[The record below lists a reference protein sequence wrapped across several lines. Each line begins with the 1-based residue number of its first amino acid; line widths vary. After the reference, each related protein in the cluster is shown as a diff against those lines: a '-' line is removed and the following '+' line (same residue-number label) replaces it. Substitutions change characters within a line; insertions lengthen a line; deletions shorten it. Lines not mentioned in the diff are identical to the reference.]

1 MRNLE
6 INWRRAALLFS
17 GWTLVSIIFAGISY
31 AAAIGENNKEFGFV
45 SALRLN
51 LVKFYL
57 WATLAPFLFSF
68 SRRFPIEFRPLNLR
82 NLLLYFPALI
92 SFAGIH
98 QVIHLAVL
106 WSITPRWRRQFP
118 ALIDCYRA
126 YFGFGFY
133 IDLIIALLIVIAVHA
148 LLYYQNFRASELAQS
163 SLKSQLAQA
172 QLRALKMQLHPHFLF
187 NTLHSISSL
196 VLEDPPKANSMIA
209 RLGDF
214 LRLTLEN
221 SDQQLVSL
229 KEETEFLRCY
239 LEIEQVRFGERLTVA
254 FELEPQ
260 TLSAQVPHL
269 ILQPVVEN
277 AIQHAIAQRATRGHI
292 NIKAKRLNSSLLL
305 EVRDNGPGITSK
317 SDLSATKGVGLSN
330 VRARLHQIYGSD
342 FHFEIGNAR
351 DGGLAVVIEV
361 PFQREA
367 DFSTGDSMYEE
378 CADWSFDRGRRS
390 ARAQIYPSNVK
401 GRSRGRNCW

>member
-1 MRNLE
+1 MDNVKV
-6 INWRRAALLFS
+6 NWRRAALLFG
-17 GWTLVSIIFAGISY
+17 GWTLVSVIFAAVSY

-51 LVKFYL
+51 LVQFYL
-57 WATLAPFLFSF
+57 WAILSPLLFKF
-68 SRRFPIEFRPLNLR
+68 SRRFPIEFRPINLR
-82 NLLLYFPALI
+82 NLLLYFPAVI

-98 QVIHLAVL
+98 QTVHLAIL
-106 WSITPRWRRQFP
+106 WSITPRWRQQFP

-126 YFGFGFY
+126 YFAFGFY
-133 IDLIIALLIVIAVHA
+133 IDLIIASLIVIAVHA

-163 SLKSQLAQA
+163 SLKTQLAQA

-239 LEIEQVRFGERLTVA
+239 LEIEQIRFGDRLTLA

-277 AIQHAIAQRATRGHI
+277 AIQHAIAPRATRGHI
-292 NIKAKRLNSSLLL
+292 NIEAKRLNSLLRL
-305 EVRDNGPGITSK
+305 EVRDNGPGIASNG
-317 SDLSATKGVGLSN
+317 DLFGAEGVGLSN

-342 FHFEIGNAR
+342 FRFELMNAR
-351 DGGLAVVIEV
+351 DGGLTVVMEI
-361 PFQREA
+361 PFQREV
-367 DFSTGDSMYEE
+367 DFLN
-378 CADWSFDRGRRS
+378 GR
-390 ARAQIYPSNVK
+390 QQT
-401 GRSRGRNCW
+401 

>member
-1 MRNLE
+1 MGYFKT
-6 INWRRAALLFS
+6 NWRRTGLLLG
-17 GWTLVSIIFAGISY
+17 GWTLVSVIFAAISY

-51 LVKFYL
+51 LVQFYL
-57 WATLAPFLFSF
+57 WAILAPLLFRF
-68 SRRFPIEFRPLNLR
+68 SLHFPIEFRPLNLR

-106 WSITPRWRRQFP
+106 WSITPRLRRQFP

-133 IDLIIALLIVIAVHA
+133 IDLIIASLIVIAVHA

-196 VLEDPPKANSMIA
+196 VLEDPSKANSMIA

-214 LRLTLEN
+214 LRLTLDHADHE
-221 SDQQLVSL
+221 LVTL
-229 KEETEFLRCY
+229 KEETEFLRAY
-239 LEIEQVRFGERLTVA
+239 LDIEQVRFGDRLKVA
-254 FELEPQ
+254 FEMEPM

-269 ILQPVVEN
+269 ILQPLVEN
-277 AIQHAIAQRATRGHI
+277 AIQHAVAPRTAQSHIDIKAQRLDG
-292 NIKAKRLNSSLLL
+292 LLRL
-305 EVRDNGPGITSK
+305 EVKDNGPGIASK
-317 SDLSATKGVGLSN
+317 SDLLELRGVGLNN
-330 VRARLHQIYGSD
+330 VRARLNQVYGSD
-342 FHFEIGNAR
+342 FRFELTNGAE
-351 DGGLAVVIEV
+351 GGLTVTMEI
-361 PFQREA
+361 PFRC
-367 DFSTGDSMYEE
+367 DV
-378 CADWSFDRGRRS
+378 DR
-390 ARAQIYPSNVK
+390 
-401 GRSRGRNCW
+401 

>member
-1 MRNLE
+1 MRNPK
-6 INWRRAALLFS
+6 INYRRAALLFV
-17 GWTLVSIIFAGISY
+17 GWTLASVIFAGISY

-51 LVKFYL
+51 LVQFYL
-57 WATLAPFLFSF
+57 WAILAPFVFRF
-68 SRRFPIEFRPLNLR
+68 SRRFPIEFRPLNVR

-98 QVIHLAVL
+98 QVLHLAVL
-106 WSITPRWRRQFP
+106 WSISPRWRQRYP
-118 ALIDCYRA
+118 ALMDCYRA
-126 YFGFGFY
+126 YFAFGFY
-133 IDLIIALLIVIAVHA
+133 IDLIIALLIVIAMHA

-163 SLKSQLAQA
+163 SLKTQLAQA
-172 QLRALKMQLHPHFLF
+172 QLKSLKMQLHPHFLF

-221 SDQQLVSL
+221 SEQQLVTL

-239 LEIEQVRFGERLTVA
+239 LDIEQVRFGDRLTIS

-277 AIQHAIAQRATRGHI
+277 AVQHAIAPRATRGHI
-292 NIKAKRLNSSLLL
+292 NIEAKRLNSLLR
-305 EVRDNGPGITSK
+305 VVVSDNGPGITSNAI
-317 SDLSATKGVGLSN
+317 SPTKKCVGLTN
-330 VRARLHQIYGSD
+330 VRNRLQQVYGPD
-342 FHFEIGNAR
+342 FRFELTNGKN
-351 DGGLAVVIEV
+351 GGLTVVMEIPFHREV
-361 PFQREA
+361 NPELEQQ
-367 DFSTGDSMYEE
+367 ST
-378 CADWSFDRGRRS
+378 
-390 ARAQIYPSNVK
+390 
-401 GRSRGRNCW
+401 

>member
-1 MRNLE
+1 MENLT
-6 INWRRAALLFS
+6 IKCRRAAFLFV

-31 AAAIGENNKEFGFV
+31 AAAIGENNREFGFV

-51 LVKFYL
+51 LVQFYL
-57 WATLAPFLFSF
+57 WAILSPLVFRF
-68 SRRFPIEFRPLNLR
+68 SRRFPIELRPLNVR
-82 NLLLYFPALI
+82 NLVLYFPALI

-98 QVIHLAVL
+98 QLIQLAVL
-106 WSITPRWRRQFP
+106 WSIIPRWRQKYP

-126 YFGFGFY
+126 YFAFGFY

-148 LLYYQNFRASELAQS
+148 LLYYQNFRASELARS
-163 SLKSQLAQA
+163 SLKTQLAQA

-214 LRLTLEN
+214 LRLTVEN
-221 SDQQLVSL
+221 SEQQLVTL

-239 LEIEQVRFGERLTVA
+239 LDIEQVRFGDRLTVA
-254 FELEPQ
+254 FMLEPQ

-277 AIQHAIAQRATRGHI
+277 AIQHAIAPRAARGHI
-292 NIKAKRLNSSLLL
+292 NIEAKRLNSLLR
-305 EVRDNGPGITSK
+305 VAISDNGPGISSNANSLGK
-317 SDLSATKGVGLSN
+317 KGVGLSN
-330 VRARLHQIYGSD
+330 VRSRLQQIYGPD
-342 FHFEIGNAR
+342 FRFELMNAG
-351 DGGLAVVIEV
+351 DGGLTVVIEI
-361 PFQREA
+361 PFQREG
-367 DFSTGDSMYEE
+367 DHGIEQQST
-378 CADWSFDRGRRS
+378 
-390 ARAQIYPSNVK
+390 
-401 GRSRGRNCW
+401 

>member
-1 MRNLE
+1 M
-6 INWRRAALLFS
+6 NWRRAALLFV
-17 GWTLVSIIFAGISY
+17 GWTLVSVIFAGISY

-51 LVKFYL
+51 LVQFYV
-57 WATLAPFLFSF
+57 WAILTPFVFRF
-68 SRRFPIEFRPLNLR
+68 SRRFPIELRPLNVR

-106 WSITPRWRRQFP
+106 WSISPRWRQKYP
-118 ALIDCYRA
+118 ALMDCYRA
-126 YFGFGFY
+126 YFAFGFY
-133 IDLIIALLIVIAVHA
+133 IDLIIALLIVVAVHA

-163 SLKSQLAQA
+163 SLKTQLARA

-196 VLEDPPKANSMIA
+196 VLEDPSKANSMIA

-214 LRLTLEN
+214 LRLTIEN
-221 SDQQLVSL
+221 SEQQLVTL

-239 LEIEQVRFGERLTVA
+239 LDIEQVRFGDRLTVV

-277 AIQHAIAQRATRGHI
+277 AIQHAIAPRAARGHI
-292 NIKAKRLNSSLLL
+292 NIQANRVNSLLR
-305 EVRDNGPGITSK
+305 VAISDNGPGMGSNAISVGK
-317 SDLSATKGVGLSN
+317 KCVGLTN
-330 VRARLHQIYGSD
+330 VRTRLQQIYGPD
-342 FHFEIGNAR
+342 FRFE
-351 DGGLAVVIEV
+351 L
-361 PFQREA
+361 
-367 DFSTGDSMYEE
+367 TT
-378 CADWSFDRGRRS
+378 
-390 ARAQIYPSNVK
+390 
-401 GRSRGRNCW
+401 GRNGGVTVVMEIPFHREPNPGMEQQFT

>member
-1 MRNLE
+1 MGNLK
-6 INWRRAALLFS
+6 INWRRAVVLLG
-17 GWTLVSIIFAGISY
+17 GWTLVSVIFAAISY

-51 LVKFYL
+51 LVQFYL
-57 WATLAPFLFSF
+57 WAILTPFLFRF
-68 SRRFPIEFRPLNLR
+68 SRRFPVEFRPLNFR

-106 WSITPRWRRQFP
+106 WSITPRWRQQFP
-118 ALIDCYRA
+118 ALMDCYRA
-126 YFGFGFY
+126 YFAFGFY

-148 LLYYQNFRASELAQS
+148 LLYYQHFRASELAQS
-163 SLKSQLAQA
+163 SLKTQLAQA

-196 VLEDPPKANSMIA
+196 VLEDPAKANSMIA
-209 RLGDF
+209 LLGDF
-214 LRLTLEN
+214 LRLTLES

-239 LEIEQVRFGERLTVA
+239 LEIEQVRFGDRLTVA
-254 FELEPQ
+254 LELEPQ
-260 TLSAQVPHL
+260 TLSVQVPHL

-277 AIQHAIAQRATRGHI
+277 AIQHAIARRATRGHI
-292 NIKAKRLNSSLLL
+292 NIKATRLNNLLRL
-305 EVRDNGPGITSK
+305 EIRDNGPGITSY
-317 SDLSATKGVGLSN
+317 DALLRTEGVGLSN

-342 FHFEIGNAR
+342 FRFELKNAR
-351 DGGLAVVIEV
+351 DGGLTVLMEI
-361 PFQREA
+361 PFQQAA
-367 DFSTGDSMYEE
+367 DF
-378 CADWSFDRGRRS
+378 
-390 ARAQIYPSNVK
+390 
-401 GRSRGRNCW
+401 

>member
-1 MRNLE
+1 MGNFK
-6 INWRRAALLFS
+6 ISYRRAALAFL

-31 AAAIGENNKEFGFV
+31 AAAIGENNKEFGFI

-51 LVKFYL
+51 LVQFYV
-57 WATLAPFLFSF
+57 WAVLSPLVFRF
-68 SRRFPIEFRPLNLR
+68 SRRFPIELRPLNVR

-106 WSITPRWRRQFP
+106 WSITPRWRQKYP
-118 ALIDCYRA
+118 ALTDCYRA
-126 YFGFGFY
+126 YFAFGFY

-148 LLYYQNFRASELAQS
+148 LLYYQSFRASELAQS
-163 SLKSQLAQA
+163 SLKTDLAQA

-214 LRLTLEN
+214 LRLTVDN
-221 SDQQLVSL
+221 SDQQLVTL

-239 LEIEQVRFGERLTVA
+239 LDIEQVRFGDRLTVT

-277 AIQHAIAQRATRGHI
+277 AIQHAIAPRSTRGHI
-292 NIKAKRLNSSLLL
+292 NIEAKRLNSLLR
-305 EVRDNGPGITSK
+305 VAISDNGPGISSNANLPWK
-317 SDLSATKGVGLSN
+317 QGVGLTN
-330 VRARLHQIYGSD
+330 VRTRLQQIYGPD
-342 FHFEIGNAR
+342 FRFELMNTNG
-351 DGGLAVVIEV
+351 GGLTAVMEI
-361 PFQREA
+361 PFEREPNPNI
-367 DFSTGDSMYEE
+367 DQQST
-378 CADWSFDRGRRS
+378 
-390 ARAQIYPSNVK
+390 
-401 GRSRGRNCW
+401 

>member
-1 MRNLE
+1 MSNIE
-6 INWRRAALLFS
+6 INWRRAALFFS
-17 GWTLVSIIFAGISY
+17 AWTLVGIIFAGISY

-51 LVKFYL
+51 LVQFYL
-57 WATLAPFLFSF
+57 WAILSPLIFRF

-106 WSITPRWRRQFP
+106 WSIIPRWRRQFP

-163 SLKSQLAQA
+163 SLKAELARA

-239 LEIEQVRFGERLTVA
+239 LEIEQVRFGDRLTVA
-254 FELEPQ
+254 LELEPQ
-260 TLSAQVPHL
+260 TLSVQVPHL

-277 AIQHAIAQRATRGHI
+277 AIQHAIAPRAARGHI
-292 NIKAKRLNSSLLL
+292 TIEAKRLNNLLRL
-305 EVRDNGPGITSK
+305 EVRDNGPGIASNDALLGTE
-317 SDLSATKGVGLSN
+317 GVGLSN

-342 FHFEIGNAR
+342 FRFELINAR
-351 DGGLAVVIEV
+351 HEGLIVVMEI
-361 PFQREA
+361 PFRRET
-367 DFSTGDSMYEE
+367 DL
-378 CADWSFDRGRRS
+378 
-390 ARAQIYPSNVK
+390 
-401 GRSRGRNCW
+401 

>member
-1 MRNLE
+1 MGNFK
-6 INWRRAALLFS
+6 ISYRRATLLFL

-31 AAAIGENNKEFGFV
+31 AAAIGENNKEFGFI

-51 LVKFYL
+51 LVQFYV
-57 WATLAPFLFSF
+57 WAILSPLVFRF
-68 SRRFPIEFRPLNLR
+68 SRRFPIELRPLNVR

-106 WSITPRWRRQFP
+106 WSITPRWRQKYP
-118 ALIDCYRA
+118 ALTDCYRA
-126 YFGFGFY
+126 YFAFGFY

-148 LLYYQNFRASELAQS
+148 LLYYQSFRASELAQS
-163 SLKSQLAQA
+163 SLKTDLAQA

-214 LRLTLEN
+214 LRLTIDN
-221 SDQQLVSL
+221 SDQQLVTL

-239 LEIEQVRFGERLTVA
+239 LDIEQVRFGDRLTVT

-277 AIQHAIAQRATRGHI
+277 AIQHAIAPRSARGHI
-292 NIKAKRLNSSLLL
+292 NIEAKRLNSLLR
-305 EVRDNGPGITSK
+305 VAITDNGPGISSNANLPWK
-317 SDLSATKGVGLSN
+317 QGVGLTN
-330 VRARLHQIYGSD
+330 VRTRLQQIYGPD
-342 FHFEIGNAR
+342 FRFELMNTNG
-351 DGGLAVVIEV
+351 GGLTAVMEI
-361 PFQREA
+361 PFEREPNPNI
-367 DFSTGDSMYEE
+367 DQQST
-378 CADWSFDRGRRS
+378 
-390 ARAQIYPSNVK
+390 
-401 GRSRGRNCW
+401 

>member
-1 MRNLE
+1 MGNFK
-6 INWRRAALLFS
+6 ISYRRATLLFL

-31 AAAIGENNKEFGFV
+31 AAAIGENNKEFGFI

-51 LVKFYL
+51 LVQFYV
-57 WATLAPFLFSF
+57 WAVLSPLVFRF
-68 SRRFPIEFRPLNLR
+68 SRRFPIEFRPLNVR

-106 WSITPRWRRQFP
+106 WSITPRWRQKYP
-118 ALIDCYRA
+118 ALTDCYRA
-126 YFGFGFY
+126 YFAFGFY
-133 IDLIIALLIVIAVHA
+133 IDLIIALLIVIAVHT
-148 LLYYQNFRASELAQS
+148 LLYYQSFRASELAQS
-163 SLKSQLAQA
+163 SLKAQLAQA

-214 LRLTLEN
+214 LRLTVDN
-221 SDQQLVSL
+221 SDQQLVTL

-239 LEIEQVRFGERLTVA
+239 LDIEQVRFGDRLTVT

-277 AIQHAIAQRATRGHI
+277 AIQHAIAPRSTRGHI
-292 NIKAKRLNSSLLL
+292 NIEAKRLNSLLR
-305 EVRDNGPGITSK
+305 VAISDNGPGISSNANLPWK
-317 SDLSATKGVGLSN
+317 QGVGLTN
-330 VRARLHQIYGSD
+330 VRTRLQQIYGPD
-342 FHFEIGNAR
+342 FRFELMNTK
-351 DGGLAVVIEV
+351 GGGVTAFMEI
-361 PFQREA
+361 PFEREPNPNI
-367 DFSTGDSMYEE
+367 DQQST
-378 CADWSFDRGRRS
+378 
-390 ARAQIYPSNVK
+390 
-401 GRSRGRNCW
+401 

>member
-1 MRNLE
+1 MRKLE
-6 INWRRAALLFS
+6 INWRRAALLFG
-17 GWTLVSIIFAGISY
+17 GWTLVGIIFAGISY

-51 LVKFYL
+51 LVQFYL
-57 WATLAPFLFSF
+57 WAILAPLLFRF
-68 SRRFPIEFRPLNLR
+68 SRRFPIELRPLNLR

-98 QVIHLAVL
+98 QVIHLAAL
-106 WSITPRWRRQFP
+106 WSISPRWRQRFP

-163 SLKSQLAQA
+163 SLKTQLAQA

-221 SDQQLVSL
+221 SNQQLVSL
-229 KEETEFLRCY
+229 KEETEFLHCY
-239 LEIEQVRFGERLTVA
+239 LEIEQVRFGDRLTVA
-254 FELEPQ
+254 LELEPQ
-260 TLSAQVPHL
+260 TLSVQVPHL

-277 AIQHAIAQRATRGHI
+277 AIQHAIAPRAARGHI
-292 NIKAKRLNSSLLL
+292 NIEAKRFNNLLRL
-305 EVRDNGPGITSK
+305 EVRDNGPGIALNEGLVRTE
-317 SDLSATKGVGLSN
+317 GVGLSN

-342 FHFEIGNAR
+342 FRFELMNSK
-351 DGGLAVVIEV
+351 DGGLTVVMEIPFRREV
-361 PFQREA
+361 
-367 DFSTGDSMYEE
+367 DFLNEQQET
-378 CADWSFDRGRRS
+378 
-390 ARAQIYPSNVK
+390 
-401 GRSRGRNCW
+401 

>member
-1 MRNLE
+1 MRTFKM
-6 INWRRAALLFS
+6 NWRKAALLFV

-51 LVKFYL
+51 LVQFYL
-57 WATLAPFLFSF
+57 WAILAPFVFRF
-68 SRRFPIEFRPLNLR
+68 SRRFPIELRPLNVR

-92 SFAGIH
+92 SFAAIH

-106 WSITPRWRRQFP
+106 WAITPRWRQKYP

-126 YFGFGFY
+126 YFAFGFY
-133 IDLIIALLIVIAVHA
+133 IDLIIALLMVIAVHA

-163 SLKSQLAQA
+163 SLKTQLAHA
-172 QLRALKMQLHPHFLF
+172 QLKALKMQLQPHFLF

-196 VLEDPPKANSMIA
+196 VLEEPQKANSMIA

-221 SDQQLVSL
+221 SNQQLINL

-254 FELEPQ
+254 FQLEPQ
-260 TLSAQVPHL
+260 TLSARVPHL

-277 AIQHAIAQRATRGHI
+277 AIQHAIAPRATRGYI
-292 NIKAKRLNSSLLL
+292 NIEAKRLNNVLRL
-305 EVRDNGPGITSK
+305 EVRDNGPGIASNDV
-317 SDLSATKGVGLSN
+317 SPGAEGVGLSN
-330 VRARLHQIYGSD
+330 VRARLHQIYRSD
-342 FHFEIGNAR
+342 FRF
-351 DGGLAVVIEV
+351 
-361 PFQREA
+361 
-367 DFSTGDSMYEE
+367 
-378 CADWSFDRGRRS
+378 
-390 ARAQIYPSNVK
+390 
-401 GRSRGRNCW
+401 

>member
-1 MRNLE
+1 MCNLE
-6 INWRRAALLFS
+6 INWRRVALLFA
-17 GWTLVSIIFAGISY
+17 GWTLVSVIFAAISY
-31 AAAIGENNKEFGFV
+31 AAAIGDNNKEFGFV

-51 LVKFYL
+51 LVQFYL
-57 WATLAPFLFSF
+57 WAILSPLLFRF

-98 QVIHLAVL
+98 QLIHLAVL
-106 WSITPRWRRQFP
+106 WSITPRWRQKYP

-126 YFGFGFY
+126 YFAFGFY
-133 IDLIIALLIVIAVHA
+133 IDLIIASLIVIAVHA

-163 SLKSQLAQA
+163 SLKAQLAQA

-214 LRLTLEN
+214 LRLTVDN
-221 SDQQLVSL
+221 SDQQLVTL

-239 LEIEQVRFGERLTVA
+239 LDIEQVRFGDRLTVA

-269 ILQPVVEN
+269 ILQPLVEN
-277 AIQHAIAQRATRGHI
+277 AIQYAIAPRATRGHI
-292 NIKAKRLNSSLLL
+292 NVEAKRLNSLLRL
-305 EVRDNGPGITSK
+305 EVRDNGPGIISN
-317 SDLSATKGVGLSN
+317 SDLFGAEGVGLSN
-330 VRARLHQIYGSD
+330 VRARLHQIYGSE
-342 FHFEIGNAR
+342 FRFELMNSR
-351 DGGLAVVIEV
+351 DGGLAVVMEI

-367 DFSTGDSMYEE
+367 DF
-378 CADWSFDRGRRS
+378 
-390 ARAQIYPSNVK
+390 
-401 GRSRGRNCW
+401 

>member
-1 MRNLE
+1 MGNLE
-6 INWRRAALLFS
+6 INWRRAALFFS
-17 GWTLVSIIFAGISY
+17 GWTLVGIIFAGISY
-31 AAAIGENNKEFGFV
+31 AAAVGENNKEFGFV

-51 LVKFYL
+51 LVQFYL
-57 WATLAPFLFSF
+57 WAILSPLLFRF
-68 SRRFPIEFRPLNLR
+68 SCRFPIEFRPLNLR

-133 IDLIIALLIVIAVHA
+133 IDLIIALLIVIAAHA
-148 LLYYQNFRASELAQS
+148 LLYYQNFRASELTQS
-163 SLKSQLAQA
+163 SLKTQLAQA

-209 RLGDF
+209 QLGDF

-221 SDQQLVSL
+221 SNQQLVSL
-229 KEETEFLRCY
+229 KEETEFLSCY
-239 LEIEQVRFGERLTVA
+239 LEIEQVRFGDRLTVA
-254 FELEPQ
+254 LELEPQ
-260 TLSAQVPHL
+260 TLSVQVPHL

-277 AIQHAIAQRATRGHI
+277 AIQHAIAPRTARGHI
-292 NIKAKRLNSSLLL
+292 NIEAKRLNNLLRL
-305 EVRDNGPGITSK
+305 EVRDDGPGIASNDALLGTE
-317 SDLSATKGVGLSN
+317 GVGLSN
-330 VRARLHQIYGSD
+330 VRARLHQIYGSN
-342 FHFEIGNAR
+342 FRFELMNAR
-351 DGGLAVVIEV
+351 NGGLTVVMEI
-361 PFQREA
+361 PFRQET
-367 DFSTGDSMYEE
+367 DF
-378 CADWSFDRGRRS
+378 
-390 ARAQIYPSNVK
+390 
-401 GRSRGRNCW
+401 

>member
-1 MRNLE
+1 MGNFK
-6 INWRRAALLFS
+6 ISYRRAALVFL

-31 AAAIGENNKEFGFV
+31 AAAIGENNKEFGFI

-51 LVKFYL
+51 LVQFYV
-57 WATLAPFLFSF
+57 WAILSPLVFRF
-68 SRRFPIEFRPLNLR
+68 SRRFPIELRPLNVR

-106 WSITPRWRRQFP
+106 WSITLRWRQKYP
-118 ALIDCYRA
+118 ALTDCYRA
-126 YFGFGFY
+126 YFAFGFY

-148 LLYYQNFRASELAQS
+148 LLYYQSFRASELAQS
-163 SLKSQLAQA
+163 SLKTDLAQA

-214 LRLTLEN
+214 LRLTVDN
-221 SDQQLVSL
+221 SDQQLVTL

-239 LEIEQVRFGERLTVA
+239 LDIEQVRFGDRLTVT

-277 AIQHAIAQRATRGHI
+277 AIQHAIAPRSARGHI
-292 NIKAKRLNSSLLL
+292 NIEAKRLNSLLR
-305 EVRDNGPGITSK
+305 VAITDNGPGISSNANLPWK
-317 SDLSATKGVGLSN
+317 QGVGLTN
-330 VRARLHQIYGSD
+330 VRTRLQQIYGPD
-342 FHFEIGNAR
+342 FRFELMNTNG
-351 DGGLAVVIEV
+351 GGLTAVMEI
-361 PFQREA
+361 PFEREPNPGI
-367 DFSTGDSMYEE
+367 DQQST
-378 CADWSFDRGRRS
+378 
-390 ARAQIYPSNVK
+390 
-401 GRSRGRNCW
+401 

>member
-1 MRNLE
+1 MGNFK
-6 INWRRAALLFS
+6 ISYRRATLLFL

-31 AAAIGENNKEFGFV
+31 AAAIGENNKEFGFI

-51 LVKFYL
+51 LVQFYV
-57 WATLAPFLFSF
+57 WAVLSPLVFRF
-68 SRRFPIEFRPLNLR
+68 SRRFPIELRPLNVR

-106 WSITPRWRRQFP
+106 WSITPRWRQKYP

-126 YFGFGFY
+126 YFAFGFY
-133 IDLIIALLIVIAVHA
+133 IDLIIALLIVIAVHT
-148 LLYYQNFRASELAQS
+148 LLYYQSFRASELALS
-163 SLKSQLAQA
+163 SLKAQLAQA

-214 LRLTLEN
+214 LRLTVDN
-221 SDQQLVSL
+221 SDQQLVTL

-239 LEIEQVRFGERLTVA
+239 LDIEQVRFGDRLTVT

-277 AIQHAIAQRATRGHI
+277 AIQHAIAPRSTRGHI
-292 NIKAKRLNSSLLL
+292 NIEAKRLNSLLR
-305 EVRDNGPGITSK
+305 VAISDNGPGISSNANLPWK
-317 SDLSATKGVGLSN
+317 QGVGLTN
-330 VRARLHQIYGSD
+330 VRTRLQQIYGPD
-342 FHFEIGNAR
+342 FRFELMNTK
-351 DGGLAVVIEV
+351 GGGVTAFMEI
-361 PFQREA
+361 PFEREPNPNI
-367 DFSTGDSMYEE
+367 DQQST
-378 CADWSFDRGRRS
+378 
-390 ARAQIYPSNVK
+390 
-401 GRSRGRNCW
+401 

>member
-17 GWTLVSIIFAGISY
+17 AWTLVSIIFAGISY

-51 LVKFYL
+51 LIQFYL
-57 WATLAPFLFSF
+57 WAILAPLVFRF
-68 SRRFPIEFRPLNLR
+68 SRRFPIEVRPLNVR

-106 WSITPRWRRQFP
+106 WSITPRWRQRFP
-118 ALIDCYRA
+118 ALTDCYRA
-126 YFGFGFY
+126 YFAFGFY

-148 LLYYQNFRASELAQS
+148 LLYYQSFRASELAQS
-163 SLKSQLAQA
+163 SLKTQLAQA

-196 VLEDPPKANSMIA
+196 VLEDPAKANSMIA
-209 RLGDF
+209 QLGDF

-221 SDQQLVSL
+221 SNQQLVSL

-239 LEIEQVRFGERLTVA
+239 LEIEQVRFGDRLTVA
-254 FELEPQ
+254 LELEPQ
-260 TLSAQVPHL
+260 TLSVQVPHL

-277 AIQHAIAQRATRGHI
+277 AIQHAIAPRSTRGHI
-292 NIKAKRLNSSLLL
+292 DIEAKRLNNVVRL
-305 EVRDNGPGITSK
+305 EVRDNGPGMASNDALGRTE
-317 SDLSATKGVGLSN
+317 GVGLSN

-342 FHFEIGNAR
+342 FRFELMNAR
-351 DGGLAVVIEV
+351 DGGLTVVMEI
-361 PFQREA
+361 PFRRET
-367 DFSTGDSMYEE
+367 DFQTVDSKHEK
-378 CADWSFDRGRRS
+378 
-390 ARAQIYPSNVK
+390 RAN
-401 GRSRGRNCW
+401 